1 VPYAQ
6 STDYLT
12 RPGAA
17 FTYLTIVARTDGDPQ
32 ALAGALRRTV
42 GTLDPDIPV
51 ADVQTMTAA
60 VDAATARPRFLVVL
74 LGAFAGAAVLLAAV
88 GLYGVTSYAVSRRA
102 QEIGVRI
109 ALGAS
114 RRDVVRLVVR
124 EGAGYAVAGT
134 AAGAV
139 AALAL
144 ARGMRGLLFGVGAAD
159 PLTFVAVPLVLGA
172 VVLAASWLPTRRA
185 ARVDPVVALRAE

>member
-1 VPYAQ
+1 
-6 STDYLT
+6 
-12 RPGAA
+12 
-17 FTYLTIVARTDGDPQ
+17 
-32 ALAGALRRTV
+32 
-42 GTLDPDIPV
+42 
-51 ADVQTMTAA
+51 
-60 VDAATARPRFLVVL
+60 
-74 LGAFAGAAVLLAAV
+74 
-88 GLYGVTSYAVSRRA
+88 VSRRA